1 MTEKEKE
8 KTEKKTDN
16 LAIRMS
22 SNPVLL
28 TKIFVR
34 LKEPQY
40 QIAKEI
46 EDEIKKLGDIKSTD
60 KGVLVSK
67 VTTPED
73 YQTQLKLLSGVQH
86 LLDRMHEINTSLYG
100 IQHRYKELHN
110 NALRVLML
118 TYFDELNELKDGVRK
133 TVISVALQ
141 PVQEGLDRIAYLIDL
156 GETTYKHLT
165 AVNWNLKE
173 ASNIIKDY
181 LSLYR
186 TGGTRHV

>member
-28 TKIFVR
+28 TKVFVR

-40 QIAKEI
+40 QVPKEI
-46 EDEIKKLGDIKSTD
+46 EDEIKKLGDIRSTD

-86 LLDRMHEINTSLYG
+86 LLDRMHEINTTLYG
-100 IQHRYKELHN
+100 VQHRYKELYN

-141 PVQEGLDRIAYLIDL
+141 PVQEGLDRISYLIDL

-173 ASNIIKDY
+173 GTEIIGNY
-181 LSLYR
+181 LSLYK